1 MITYKIYSNIGNR
14 EVNEDSVGE
23 QQKDENY
30 LFILADGLGGHGH
43 GECASNLA
51 VTTSSEMFHGEYFQ
65 GKMKKNF
72 WHNALTVRRILS
84 RCHRRR
90 HANMRI

>member
-51 VTTSSEMFHGEYFQ
+51 VTTSS
-65 GKMKKNF
+65 
-72 WHNALTVRRILS
+72 
-84 RCHRRR
+84 
-90 HANMRI
+90 

>member
-51 VTTSSEMFHGEYFQ
+51 VTTSSSLLT
-65 GKMKKNF
+65 
-72 WHNALTVRRILS
+72 WALRPWTPPVMWATSSSVR
-84 RCHRRR
+84 
-90 HANMRI
+90 